1 MTGWRLGYLAAP
13 QHFANAAA
21 AIQSQSTSG
30 ASAIAQHAALA
41 ALGLGPRGGA
51 PVAEMVEAFQGRR
64 DYIAGV
70 GGGLRGGGLGAGG
83 WGGG

>member
-13 QHFANAAA
+13 QHFADATA

-30 ASAIAQHAALA
+30 ASAIAQQAALA
-41 ALGLGPRGGA
+41 ALGLGHLGGA
-51 PVAEMVEAFQGRR
+51 PVAKMVEAFQERR

-70 GGGLRGGGLGAGG
+70 RHWWRAWNCVCEGST
-83 WGGG
+83 